1 MGLVRFYGFINNCKD
16 LSGLFRSLIR
26 SVCKAFV
33 SLFCPLLVL
42 LVFARNGQTVYDR
55 LTKSVVV
62 HVSHLYRP
70 VYSSEIPPNT

>member
-1 MGLVRFYGFINNCKD
+1 MCNHNTGLSFNKV

-42 LVFARNGQTVYDR
+42 LVFARNGQTIYDR

-70 VYSSEIPPNT
+70 VYSSEIPNT